1 MNSDPAAQA
10 GARGKAAAERTGP
23 TAVRRRVPVLMTTVA
38 GSGSPPARTGLSRP
52 YATRGPPS
60 EPTAAGRRPTI
71 VIVPDSYTWSPFVEA
86 DATELRDLTS
96 GRSTLLR
103 RPPPE
108 LLAMDDVIRIEV
120 LAFRERLGSQAELF
134 GALDSDP
141 LRVLA
146 GMNWTIAFWAVLWDL
161 RAGEPADELV
171 RTLDYD
177 GPWRMGATHEQ
188 EQVWRSMS
196 HRVRTGVLA
205 ALTGN
210 LESHRVYEAEVRR
223 LAPDVF
229 LHVTLTI
236 MDGLRRNLTRQG
248 LDLQGMAEEL
258 SARTSRDRPHGP
270 SFSPPR

>member
-1 MNSDPAAQA
+1 M
-10 GARGKAAAERTGP
+10 
-23 TAVRRRVPVLMTTVA
+23 A
-38 GSGSPPARTGLSRP
+38 GSGAVGRLSGTCATVRADESPP
-52 YATRGPPS
+52 
-60 EPTAAGRRPTI
+60 EPTPGGRRPTI
-71 VIVPDSYTWSPFVEA
+71 VTVPGSYTWSSLAES
-86 DATELRDLTS
+86 DATELRDLVS
-96 GRSTLLR
+96 GRSTVLR

-108 LLAMDDVIRIEV
+108 LLAMDDVIRIEA
-120 LAFRERLGSQAELF
+120 LAFRERLGSRAELF
-134 GALDSDP
+134 GALDADP

-146 GMNWTIAFWAVLWDL
+146 GMNWVIAFWAVLWDL
-161 RAGEPADELV
+161 RAGEPADELI

-177 GPWRMGATHEQ
+177 GPWRKGATPEQ

-196 HRVRTGVLA
+196 QRVRTGVLA

-229 LHVTLTI
+229 LHVALTI

-248 LDLQGMAEEL
+248 LELEGMADEL
-258 SARTSRDRPHGP
+258 AARTSRDHPRRGP